1 MTWPWRH
8 QELSSPLS
16 CSDVPG
22 STQPVSGRGIPS
34 SAEDR
39 ASATGHHLSWL
50 LRNLRFLCSGPYI
63 RLSLSSSSFLHGHRG
78 QVSAIFKY
86 TQPCPGCCFY
96 TLSST
101 PPSFWK
107 GSLQA
112 LSSPRPYTPQPL
124 VIRSGPFST
133 PTQLFP
139 SDFLVA

>member
-16 CSDVPG
+16 HSDVPG
-22 STQPVSGRGIPS
+22 STPPVSERGIPS
-34 SAEDR
+34 PAEDR
-39 ASATGHHLSWL
+39 ASSTGHHLSWL
-50 LRNLRFLCSGPYI
+50 LRNPCFLCSSPYI
-63 RLSLSSSSFLHGHRG
+63 QLSLSSSSFLRGHRG
-78 QVSAIFKY
+78 QVSAICKY
-86 TQPCPGCCFY
+86 TQPCPWCCFY

-112 LSSPRPYTPQPL
+112 LSSPLPYTPQPL
-124 VIRSGPFST
+124 VIISGPFT
-133 PTQLFP
+133 TLKQLFP